1 MKVTRKLL
9 IRQIIILNQIQAI
22 CNQTVTDECSKCP
35 YDGILCG
42 RNITSPDRWDLETFL
57 NRVNEWEES
66 NNV

>member
-1 MKVTRKLL
+1 MKATRKLL

-22 CNQTVTDECSKCP
+22 CNQTDTGDCNKCP

-42 RNITSPDRWDLETFL
+42 RNITSPDRWDLERFL
-57 NRVNEWEES
+57 NIINEWEDN